1 VRILL
6 DRLSGSRE
14 SSTLNGEESTKPLDT
29 LVLFSSLSEG
39 SEIRAYT
46 AHHRFVGLVTVA
58 ALLATTAVHYFTTET
73 VIHWLKLVCVCLE
86 SVLFLTSL
94 RWSSSEGFVLCFGST
109 VFFLLTSLTSQFFQ
123 GSELHVTLNIL
134 TMACNGILM
143 YQSHVL
149 GEAHSAQA
157 VVIKRQ

>member
-1 VRILL
+1 M
-6 DRLSGSRE
+6 
-14 SSTLNGEESTKPLDT
+14 DT

-39 SEIRAYT
+39 SEIRAST
-46 AHHRFVGLVTVA
+46 AHFRFLGLVTVA
-58 ALLATTAVHYFTTET
+58 ALLATTAVHYFTTDT
-73 VIHWLKLVCVCLE
+73 DPDWLKLISVCLE

-109 VFFLLTSLTSQFFQ
+109 VFFLLTSLASPFFQ
-123 GSELHVTLNIL
+123 GPELDVTLNIL
-134 TMACNGILM
+134 LAVCTVLLM
-143 YQSHVL
+143 YLSRVL